1 MEMMIAPKKVFQTAL
16 YVRISVENEQKI
28 EADSIGTQI
37 QMLKDFASQMPEIQV
52 YDIYC
57 DNDITGTTFERP
69 GFQEM
74 MRMVKLKKIRCIVV
88 KDLSRFGRD
97 YLEVSSY
104 LELILP
110 VFDIRFLSVN
120 DHFDSQDYRGTTGG
134 MELAFR
140 NLIKNTRHLGGVNC

>member
-1 MEMMIAPKKVFQTAL
+1 M
-16 YVRISVENEQKI
+16 REQQNYRAAI
-28 EADSIGTQI
+28 YCRLSSEDGADHESMSIGTQRALLAEYVQNQGWEVVDTYI
-37 QMLKDFASQMPEIQV
+37 DDGFS
-52 YDIYC
+52 
-57 DNDITGTTFERP
+57 GTNFERP

-74 MRMVKLKKIRCIVV
+74 MRMVKLKKIGCIVV

>member
-1 MEMMIAPKKVFQTAL
+1 
-16 YVRISVENEQKI
+16 
-28 EADSIGTQI
+28 
-37 QMLKDFASQMPEIQV
+37 
-52 YDIYC
+52 
-57 DNDITGTTFERP
+57 
-69 GFQEM
+69 
-74 MRMVKLKKIRCIVV
+74 MVKLKKIGCIIV

-120 DHFDSQDYRGTTGG
+120 DHFDSNDYRGTTGG

-140 NLIKNTRHLGGVNC
+140 NLINGMYSKDISVKVKSARKTRERRGEYLNEVAFYGYRRDPADRHHLLVDEEVCWVVKAIFTMSA